1 MIIKRDWIRSP
12 IQTLDLTNGLR
23 KIIMKVLLTFI
34 GISIVALFLIPNSE
48 VHSAKIS
55 QFTEKHTTFTPE
67 KVLEDPSLAVHKIK
81 KEFQAKLKKSDERM
95 YSLSKQKNRLMDKVK
110 SDFGQ
115 IDLLRASGNKEHAK
129 WLQESKALND
139 MYKDAQTLSLEIEA
153 LNGDE
158 SNKAK
163 NTLKIQERKLRD
175 LKQYISL
182 KAFSVEELNF
192 NLLDIANKIK
202 NLKHSNE
209 NSKNVLEKNLAKTK
223 LAYLYQSNL
232 SRDLNKIKNVEID
245 ASLAGKDAGFSEG
258 NQQLMEAMSEIAA
271 IEGVLQKQDR
281 AYASAY
287 TASQEV
293 SNDELLALIHKQG
306 F

>member
-1 MIIKRDWIRSP
+1 MKIAITS
-12 IQTLDLTNGLR
+12 GL
-23 KIIMKVLLTFI
+23 LLIGAFMFI
-34 GISIVALFLIPNSE
+34 LVPNSE
-48 VHSAKIS
+48 IHSAKIS
-55 QFTEKHTTFTPE
+55 KFTEKHTTFTPE
-67 KVLEDPSLAVHKIK
+67 KVLEDPSLIVHKIK

-115 IDLLRASGNKEHAK
+115 IDLLRASGNKEHEK
-129 WLQESKALND
+129 WLKESAALND
-139 MYKDAQTLSLEIEA
+139 MHEDEQALSREIES
-153 LNGDE
+153 LNGDV

-163 NTLKIQERKLRD
+163 NKLKIQERKLRD
-175 LKQYISL
+175 LNQYISL
-182 KAFSVEELNF
+182 KAFRVEELNF

-245 ASLAGKDAGFSEG
+245 ASLAGKETGFSEG
-258 NQQLMEAMSEIAA
+258 NQHLMEAMSEIAA
-271 IEGVLQKQDR
+271 IEGVLEKQDS
-281 AYASAY
+281 AYTSAY

-293 SNDELLALIHKQG
+293 SNDELLALIHMQG